1 MFAAI
6 IRQKKPVTTT
16 IPMSLCL
23 VQQFLMVAAHAL
35 KIMSGVE
42 KNVRIY
48 IFLVMNE
55 SCEIHIT
62 YI

>member
-16 IPMSLCL
+16 IPMCLCL
-23 VQQFLMVAAHAL
+23 VQQLLMVAAHAL

-55 SCEIHIT
+55 NCEIHFT